1 MLNRCSLQCLSI
13 ALGIAL
19 SMPGA
24 SAAGYDV
31 PVAPEGDPLPPIQRC
46 VVESLRVNGLLLVQ
60 HGWCAW
66 DTEQKMWI
74 PLSSDLARTRVFGI
88 RPIPE

>member
-19 SMPGA
+19 SIPAA
-24 SAAGYDV
+24 SYDV
-31 PVAPEGDPLPPIQRC
+31 PAAPGDDPLPPIQRC
-46 VVESLRVNGLLLVQ
+46 VVESLRVDGLLMVQ

>member
-1 MLNRCSLQCLSI
+1 MLKRSIMQSLCI
-13 ALGIAL
+13 AVAVLIGTDRYEVPI
-19 SMPGA
+19 PP
-24 SAAGYDV
+24 AGE
-31 PVAPEGDPLPPIQRC
+31 PIPPIQRC
-46 VVESLRVNGLLLVQ
+46 VVESLKVDGVFLVQ

-74 PLSSDLARTRVFGI
+74 PLSLDLARSRVFGI